1 MQEKCIIN
9 PERDCLGL
17 IKAMEVERDVNEL
30 RKQNS
35 SSHERMFERLGE
47 LEKHDGIQ
55 GVQYGN
61 ILEKLEDMTENLS
74 ELRADN
80 KEAISQIPPLVRR
93 VDSLEQLSE
102 DVNELKEKPAK
113 RWESVVE
120 KAIGILV
127 AAVVGFM
134 LAKIGLT

>member
-47 LEKHDGIQ
+47 LEKQDGIQ

-80 KEAISQIPPLVRR
+80 KEAISQIPPLVHR

-102 DVNELKEKPAK
+102 DVNELKAKPAK
-113 RWESVVE
+113 RWESAIE

>member
-74 ELRADN
+74 ELRVDN